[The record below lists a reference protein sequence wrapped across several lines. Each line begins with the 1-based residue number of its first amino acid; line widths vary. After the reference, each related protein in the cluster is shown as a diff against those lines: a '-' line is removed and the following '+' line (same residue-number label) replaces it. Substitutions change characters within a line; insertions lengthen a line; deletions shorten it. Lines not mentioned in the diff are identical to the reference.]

1 MFITIFTPT
10 YNRADLLKRVYDSLL
25 LQGNPNFEWLI
36 VDDGSIDNTKGVV
49 EQFTDEDKII
59 VRYFYKSNGGK
70 HTAINYGVQ
79 KAKGDLFFIVDS
91 DDFLTTNAVQLKWEA
106 WQKIK
111 NNDKIA
117 GIIGLSQ
124 FTNGTLIGDAFLKE
138 NWQIPFSDYYLKY
151 NLKGDKSVAF
161 KTAIMKE
168 YPFPEKEG
176 IKLVFEAVVWHE
188 MAKKYDVHCLNN
200 VIQLKEYLEN
210 GLTDSSYKLWYAQS
224 MAFSFFQLI
233 KNSTYSFYNY
243 PKAFVGN
250 FIHLIIN
257 SLLADENYFWQ
268 LKGIVNKI
276 IYVLVY
282 PRAYFSYWRMKSL
295 IVK

>member
-25 LQGNPNFEWLI
+25 LQGNSNFEWLI
-36 VDDGSIDNTKGVV
+36 VDDGSIDNTKEFV
-49 EQFTDEDKII
+49 EQFINEDKII

-91 DDFLTTNAVQLKWEA
+91 DDFLTINAVQLKWEA

-124 FTNGTLIGDAFLKE
+124 FTNGTFVGDVFLE
-138 NWQIPFSDYYLKY
+138 DNWQISFVDYYLKY
-151 NLKGDKSVAF
+151 KLQGDKSVAF
-161 KTAIMKE
+161 KTAVLKQ

-176 IKLVFEAVVWHE
+176 VKLVFEAVVWHE
-188 MAKKYDVHCLNN
+188 MAKKYDVLCLNK

-224 MAFSFFQLI
+224 MA
-233 KNSTYSFYNY
+233 YSFYKLIDNGTYSISKY
-243 PKAFVGN
+243 PKAFIWN
-250 FIHLIIN
+250 YIHLCIN

-282 PRAYFSYWRMKSL
+282 PRAYFSYLRMKSL

>member
-36 VDDGSIDNTKGVV
+36 VDDGSIDNTKEVV

-188 MAKKYDVHCLNN
+188 MAKKYDVLCLNN